1 MLGED
6 HSLLLEFP
14 EYKEKIAKLTES
26 NSKFAADSSKYH
38 KLDKEIRSLELAN
51 APIEDA
57 ELHNLKQRRAKLKD
71 LLFQTLQASV

>member
-14 EYKEKIAKLTES
+14 EYKEKIVALTKA
-26 NSKFAADSSKYH
+26 NPPFAADSSKYH
-38 KLDKEIRSLELAN
+38 ELDKEIRSLELAN
-51 APIEDA
+51 APIEDG